1 MRNWITAD
9 RLLNVH
15 LVAWQKNI
23 CMLILPTD
31 RSAVKDEVDDNDA
44 QVVGYDES
52 EMNDKDNKQILH
64 HCIGLPLSAV
74 GLRIFLL
81 RIFLKTN
88 IQVHL
93 YLRAVFTFASV
104 TFDSDLFCTCL
115 AHLLSFLCGLF
126 YSFYVSCES
135 IICVFNVV
143 SEAPSMRCT
152 WGVGAMY
159 IIRCSSYV

>member
-1 MRNWITAD
+1 MNSCLAWPIMRNWITAD

-93 YLRAVFTFASV
+93 YLRAVFT
-104 TFDSDLFCTCL
+104 LFCFSYFWQWFILHMFSTFIEFSL
-115 AHLLSFLCGLF
+115 RFILFILRFMWKYYLC
-126 YSFYVSCES
+126 
-135 IICVFNVV
+135 I
-143 SEAPSMRCT
+143 
-152 WGVGAMY
+152 
-159 IIRCSSYV
+159 